1 MAVLRLVGS
10 DTININSVLITDL
23 PHGEVAKLT
32 YNSDIATV
40 KTGKNGNAIFAKNEV
55 GNQAT
60 LELKVLR
67 GSGDDKRLNTQVS
80 LYNADP
86 TTYILMSGE
95 VIKNIGDGA
104 GAVDKDMYLLTAGV
118 ITKRPEAA
126 SNVEGDVEQ
135 AICVYT
141 IQFAYATRS
150 IG

>member
-10 DTININSVLITDL
+10 DTININGVLVTDL

-67 GSGDDKRLNTQVS
+67 GSGDDKRLNTQLS
-80 LYNADP
+80 LYNTSP
-86 TTYILMSGE
+86 TTYTVMSGE

-104 GAVDKDMYLLTAGV
+104 GGVSKDTYLLTAGV
-118 ITKRPEAA
+118 ITKRPEVI

-135 AICVYT
+135 AISVYT
-141 IQFAYATRS
+141 IQFAYAVRS